1 MQESQIKNELDPTYD
16 VDQLFSFVEQWAF
29 KRGLLNP
36 DYAKTQML
44 KVTEEVG
51 EIASAILKDDR
62 EKIKDGIG
70 DAFVTLIILQAQLGF
85 DPAECLQAAYN
96 EIKDRTG
103 TMINGSYIKDG
114 ALHEYENPIKYRNL

>member
-1 MQESQIKNELDPTYD
+1 MQKESQIKNELDPTYD

-85 DPAECLQAAYN
+85 DPAECLKAAYD
-96 EIKDRTG
+96 EIKDRKG
-103 TMINGSYIKDG
+103 ELKGGSFVK
-114 ALHEYENPIKYRNL
+114 E